1 MMKSLVKLAALLF
14 VAKTIEV
21 TSHTNS
27 VKEVDNA
34 ELNKFLENHIE
45 SISNV
50 VSAKDLFEEEIR
62 RKANHSV
69 SVDDFFG

>member
-1 MMKSLVKLAALLF
+1 MMKSLVKLAVLLIA
-14 VAKTIEV
+14 AKTIDKAYNN
-21 TSHTNS
+21 NS
-27 VKEVDNA
+27 VKVDNA

-50 VSAKDLFEEEIR
+50 VSAKDLFEEEVKK
-62 RKANHSV
+62 KANHSV